1 MKKLIFFLTF
11 IPLLSFSQGNTSNSI
26 NWVSLSE
33 GEKYSEKYKK
43 NMLIFFYRDN
53 CEYCMRMKKEVLSD
67 PQIIKLINEN
77 FFPVILN
84 GKSKK
89 PITYNGKKYINTV
102 SAKEDSTFRWRHDF
116 AFELIATK
124 NGSITWPSIAI
135 LNSQKKKIK
144 TLAGFRSK
152 PQLIRSLTLLA
163 KIKKS

>member
-1 MKKLIFFLTF
+1 MKKILILFLSF
-11 IPLLSFSQGNTSNSI
+11 ISFLSFSQGNTSNSI

-77 FFPVILN
+77 FFPVMLN

-89 PITYNGKKYINTV
+89 TITYNGKKYINDV
-102 SAKEDSTFRWRHDF
+102 SIEEDPNSTWRHNLF
-116 AFELIATK
+116 FELVTPTK
-124 NGSITWPSIAI
+124 GNFYWPTIVIINGKDEKVAQLP
-135 LNSQKKKIK
+135 
-144 TLAGFRSK
+144 GFKSK
-152 PQLIRSLTLLA
+152 PQLLRSLTRL
-163 KIKKS
+163 K